1 MSSACRDKEAAWDFM
16 RQLLRPHYNVSTIL
30 QPGVSIPVNLS
41 DYEKFIRA
49 ELLRADKA
57 RSDPDEFRYFQL
69 ISWDHFSES
78 TNPKIYPRA
87 PISEE
92 DIQRYEAL
100 IYSITQLYW
109 PDDKLSNIVWDSVGP
124 YLAGDKGM
132 DETIALLQDRVKLYV
147 NEQK

>member
-16 RQLLRPHYNVSTIL
+16 RQLIRPHYNVSTVL
-30 QPGVSIPVNLS
+30 RPGVSIPVNLS
-41 DYEKFIRA
+41 DYEKLVRA

-57 RSDPDEFRYFQL
+57 RSDPEKFRYFQL

-100 IYSITQLYW
+100 IYNITQLYW
-109 PDDKLSNIVWDSVGP
+109 PDDKLSDIVWDSVGP

-132 DETIALLQDRVKLYV
+132 DETIALLQDRVRLYV

>member
-1 MSSACRDKEAAWDFM
+1 M
-16 RQLLRPHYNVSTIL
+16 
-30 QPGVSIPVNLS
+30 
-41 DYEKFIRA
+41 
-49 ELLRADKA
+49 
-57 RSDPDEFRYFQL
+57 

-100 IYSITQLYW
+100 IYNITQLYW
-109 PDDKLSNIVWDSVGP
+109 PDDKLSDIVWDSVGP

-132 DETIALLQDRVKLYV
+132 DETIALLQDRVRLYV